1 MFAFVQHQSFLLG
14 TPDAI
19 HTLARKKTARLLVLS
34 DSHGNTNIVRA
45 IVGTFGADCDA
56 LCFCG
61 DGARDM
67 LSVFATFVSKAEK
80 ASLIPPVVALAR
92 GNGDAESYVVQ
103 SQDAQV
109 TYRVPKSQELT
120 AADKNVLLAHGHQ
133 HDVYYGTEAFFH
145 AAKRERADVALFGHT
160 HIPYAAHQD
169 GILLLNP
176 GSCARPRRSSPASFA
191 VVTIGEHNP
200 TYQFY
205 AIDENSLAFSAYD
218 PPQEE
223 MSLLWQ

>member
-1 MFAFVQHQSFLLG
+1 MFAFVQHQSLLLG
-14 TPDAI
+14 TPDDI
-19 HTLARKKTARLLVLS
+19 HALAHKKTARLLVLS
-34 DSHGNTNIVRA
+34 DSHGNTKTVRA

-56 LCFCG
+56 LYFCG
-61 DGARDM
+61 DGARDV
-67 LSVFATFVSKAEK
+67 LSVLATFASKAEK
-80 ASLIPPVVALAR
+80 NSLIPPVVALAR

-103 SQDAQV
+103 SHDAQV
-109 TYRVPKSQELT
+109 TYHVPKLLELT
-120 AADKNVLLAHGHQ
+120 AAGKRILLAHGHQ

-176 GSCARPRRSSPASFA
+176 GSCARPRRSTPASFA
-191 VVTIGEHNP
+191 VVTIGEHDP

-205 AIDENSLAFSAYD
+205 AIDENSMEFSAYD

>member
-14 TPDAI
+14 TPDDI
-19 HTLARKKTARLLVLS
+19 HALAHKKTARLLVLS
-34 DSHGNTNIVRA
+34 DSHGNTKTVRA

-61 DGARDM
+61 DGARDV
-67 LSVFATFVSKAEK
+67 LSVLATFASKAEK
-80 ASLIPPVVALAR
+80 NSLIPPVVALAR

-103 SQDAQV
+103 SHDAQV
-109 TYRVPKSQELT
+109 LYRVPKLLELT
-120 AADKNVLLAHGHQ
+120 AAGKRILLAHGHQ

-176 GSCARPRRSSPASFA
+176 GSCARPRRSTPASFA
-191 VVTIGEHNP
+191 VVTIGEHDP

-205 AIDENSLAFSAYD
+205 AIDENSMEFSAYD

>member
-1 MFAFVQHQSFLLG
+1 MFAFAQHQSFLLG
-14 TPDAI
+14 TSDAI
-19 HTLARKKTARLLVLS
+19 HELAHQKTARLLVLS

-45 IVGTFGADCDA
+45 IVGMFGADCDA

-61 DGARDM
+61 DGARDV
-67 LSVFATFVSKAEK
+67 LSVLATFVSKAEK
-80 ASLIPPVVALAR
+80 ASLIPPVIALAR
-92 GNGDAESYVVQ
+92 GNGDTESYVVQ
-103 SQDAQV
+103 SQDVQI

-120 AADKNVLLAHGHQ
+120 AAGKNILLAHGHQ

-205 AIDENSLAFSAYD
+205 AIDENSMDFSAYD

-223 MSLLWQ
+223 ISLLWQ

>member
-1 MFAFVQHQSFLLG
+1 K
-14 TPDAI
+14 P
-19 HTLARKKTARLLVLS
+19 ARLLVLS
-34 DSHGNTNIVRA
+34 DSHGNTKTVRA

-61 DGARDM
+61 DGARDV
-67 LSVFATFVSKAEK
+67 LSVLATFASKAEK
-80 ASLIPPVVALAR
+80 DSLIPPVVALAR
-92 GNGDAESYVVQ
+92 GNGDAESYVVH
-103 SQDAQV
+103 SHDAQV
-109 TYRVPKSQELT
+109 TYHVPKLLELT
-120 AADKNVLLAHGHQ
+120 AAGKRILLAHGHQ

-176 GSCARPRRSSPASFA
+176 GSCVRPRRSTPASFA
-191 VVTIGEHNP
+191 VVTIGEHDP

-205 AIDENSLAFSAYD
+205 AIDENSMEFSAYD

>member
-1 MFAFVQHQSFLLG
+1 MFAFVQHQSLLLG
-14 TPDAI
+14 TPDDI
-19 HTLARKKTARLLVLS
+19 HALAHKKTARLLVLS
-34 DSHGNTNIVRA
+34 DSHGNTKTVRA

-61 DGARDM
+61 DGARDV
-67 LSVFATFVSKAEK
+67 LSVLATFASKAEK
-80 ASLIPPVVALAR
+80 NSLIPPVVALAR
-92 GNGDAESYVVQ
+92 GNGDTESYVVQ
-103 SQDAQV
+103 SQDVQI

-120 AADKNVLLAHGHQ
+120 AAGKNILLAHGHQ

-191 VVTIGEHNP
+191 IVTIGEHNP

-205 AIDENSLAFSAYD
+205 AIDENSMDFSAYD

>member
-14 TPDAI
+14 TPDTI
-19 HTLARKKTARLLVLS
+19 HTLAHKKTTRLLVLS
-34 DSHGNTNIVRA
+34 DSHGNTKTVRA

-61 DGARDM
+61 DGAHDV
-67 LSVFATFVSKAEK
+67 LSVLATFASKAEK
-80 ASLIPPVVALAR
+80 NSLIPPVVALAR

-103 SQDAQV
+103 SHDAQV
-109 TYRVPKSQELT
+109 TYRVPKLLELT
-120 AADKNVLLAHGHQ
+120 AAGKRILLAHGHQ

-176 GSCARPRRSSPASFA
+176 GSCARPRRSTPASFA
-191 VVTIGEHNP
+191 VVTIGEHDP

-205 AIDENSLAFSAYD
+205 AIDENSMEFSAYD